1 MSRPPKRKATS
12 ESMPRGLSPAQLE
25 VMEVI
30 WQRGEAGVAE
40 VWKALGERRSIAR
53 NTVQTTLSRL
63 HERGWLRAREEGNA
77 FVYTA
82 ARPRQSA
89 LSRLVEG
96 LVDTAFGGSVSGLVA
111 AFVQSRKLPAEEAAR
126 IRDLIDQAET
136 QQPAHREKRR

>member
-12 ESMPRGLSPAQLE
+12 ESIPRGLSPAQLE

-136 QQPAHREKRR
+136 QQSARGEKRR